1 MRFHPLAA
9 ALAALVP
16 ALAQAAIP
24 ADIDNAFARYT
35 QMPHELLPILR
46 KAQDKESANAA
57 ATELNAVLPK
67 LYELRSEL
75 TKISSLKPE
84 VSAELVRK
92 YSMTMRRNWGKV
104 YEEIFRL
111 QKQRCY
117 DSLAFF
123 KQFQVLCMM
132 LDQ

>member
-24 ADIDNAFARYT
+24 TDIDNAFARYT

-67 LYELRSEL
+67 LYDLRSEL
-75 TKISSLKPE
+75 TKISSLNPE